1 MKKRLAKF
9 VSWVG
14 FSARQR
20 ERRDHEHPVPRYPIR
35 KHELKKFH
43 KAAYLGDLDT
53 VEVLLLR
60 KKNFVHSRDRN
71 NRTALHLA
79 CTSGQSPVVT
89 LLIGWRCDLNARDKE
104 GKTALIKAVQCRKEA
119 CVSILLEQGADPN
132 LADDFQNTAL
142 HYAVLAGN
150 TSVAAELLRYDANIE
165 AINEYNMTPF
175 LLAVRKNKEEM
186 VKFLMENGANVHAV
200 DKLQRSALTL
210 AVYHDS
216 PDIVKLLLEKRVNA
230 DSLDSHGRTAEEYAY
245 CNGFEHLYQL
255 IVDYRAGKIPNTS
268 PQNSDLGQSSAKES
282 LPSSHPGAENIQ
294 EKLQLSSKDNE
305 EEVVVELG
313 TSNGSCMD
321 SVKNVEKKISVTKV
335 APRFEDISVSSI
347 SPKHDID
354 DSRPPSD
361 GNLDL
366 APKKVRHPRF
376 AKLIQAWEEP
386 MINTEAEDGVL
397 KPGTSTFFEDNNS
410 NNENEDAVRTFS
422 QPSSE
427 VSGFSHPAF
436 PAPEPLTSSAVLG
449 VTEEE
454 TTKPKTGGKENGTRT
469 INSVVKEQADHSKL
483 ISVDGVHKS
492 DRGGATSALGLE
504 EKEDVKSPL
513 DSESIS
519 EIQLLNCVDN
529 LSGAAGRGEKNTLN
543 GQIENSTEKYP
554 HLKPAVGVK
563 DSVPNKTGEMKNLQT
578 FKSGSSDWDSTSL
591 SLNNKAGQRA
601 KHLKVDKCPLVSQS
615 VTTNQSAP
623 TELRQTALVD
633 KDRVNIGAVSLSE
646 NAALRGLCES
656 QLPEKRS
663 SKEDP
668 DFQRAAEEEQE
679 RLDGSENNLSQVE
692 VEENRSKSGELKG
705 SETICD
711 GSYHEGLTQQRK
723 RGKTDDQRFPAL
735 QKADSDSSCPGLH
748 MKGVKNE
755 SGKRTLKASV
765 TSRVFAKT
773 ASLAGGLLH
782 RNDNSSLSEGD
793 QGCGRSSKK
802 MSTKKDKVTEQVN
815 SVDDLDD
822 LTLAPETASE
832 DHKSLSPNCKS
843 TLRLIE
849 QLGPES
855 KDSDRLL
862 KIEDPVHSF
871 RSIELKES
879 DCALLTGKIKEMEN
893 KVNWL
898 QAELLKTR
906 EAKSQLKL
914 QNVEWERQLC
924 SMRLTLEQETKKKKN
939 AYILYEN
946 TKDDL
951 KRKEKECNEQVSAN
965 QELESTARALEC
977 KRKSIRNKPNQ
988 VLEEQNDAQ
997 RQLSREQN
1005 ARVIQDEILARHLSQ
1020 QKEAEKTN
1028 KKMNAED
1035 TKDFELSD
1043 PEDNSEVLPQQ
1054 LPEAERQ
1061 FRGQEIELHPRR
1073 DALRPTTLVFECVH
1087 RDRGQ
1092 AQRSNKETES
1102 LSQSKQGEVNRYIGK
1117 QAFLE
1122 ERVCELKSEN
1132 VLLRQ
1137 QLEAAQSEAT
1147 SKKTILNIPAPFLD
1161 HLGKL
1166 EAMSRRV
1173 LMLEEGN
1180 KELIDE
1186 SRCLKDRLYQYV
1198 TDRAEMEACMRQLQ
1212 QELTDTRKKV
1222 SMLEASLEVTAHH
1235 HTNSENE
1242 TQDSERRSHQA
1253 ANPNADLPAKVE
1265 STSSVLL
1272 HLSAETQR
1280 FLKELFMK
1288 ELQKKSD
1295 TLEEE
1300 KKQLEEEVVHLRR
1313 HLEMNTVEHSPVEQ
1327 YKRET
1332 EERARRDVVENLKE
1346 LSQVMRYKQET
1357 EKQARQDIAERLEEI
1372 SQFLQAQAA
1381 SQEDLLRE
1389 YKRASVSQ
1397 MEHRVKGLETELKS
1411 KTFQFDCNE
1420 KELEKYRQLYLEE
1433 LENGMSLASQLNSA
1447 NERLAAVS
1455 TELQLEKQH
1464 KSSLL
1469 GSVPARP
1476 VDGPPSDE
1484 SSSTSVETERS
1495 LTRRRNFRNFSDP
1508 STSISDLFRMRKK
1521 LENNIDREL
1530 KEATIELESKSYRLS
1545 RRLDG
1550 RVKSKSRSG
1559 FEST

>member
-1 MKKRLAKF
+1 MKKRLANF

-20 ERRDHEHPVPRYPIR
+20 ERRVCEKPVPGYRVH
-35 KHELKKFH
+35 KSELKEFH
-43 KAAYLGDLDT
+43 RAAYLGASCT
-53 VEVLLLR
+53 VEDLLSR
-60 KKNFVHSRDRN
+60 KKNVVDSRDRK

-79 CTSGQSPVVT
+79 CTSGQSSVVA
-89 LLIGWRCDLNARDKE
+89 LLIQWKCDLGARDEE
-104 GKTALIKAVQCRKEA
+104 GKTALIKAVQCRKEL
-119 CVSILLEQGADPN
+119 CVTVLLEHGADPN
-132 LADDFQNTAL
+132 LVDDCQNTAL
-142 HYAVLAGN
+142 HYAVLAED
-150 TSVAAELLRYDANIE
+150 TSIAAKLLRYKANIE
-165 AINEYNMTPF
+165 AINKYKYTPL
-175 LLAVRKNKEEM
+175 LLAIRENREEM
-186 VKFLMENGANVHAV
+186 AKFLIENGANVHAV
-200 DKLQRSALTL
+200 DKLQRSALML
-210 AVYHDS
+210 AVFHDS
-216 PDIVKLLLEKRVNA
+216 PDVVKLLLEKHVNTNL
-230 DSLDSHGRTAEEYAY
+230 LDLHGWFAGRYACY
-245 CNGFEHLYQL
+245 YGFEHIYQL
-255 IVDYRAGKIPNTS
+255 IVDYRDGKIPTTP
-268 PQNSDLGQSSAKES
+268 PQNSDLGQSSA
-282 LPSSHPGAENIQ
+282 ENIQ
-294 EKLQLSSKDNE
+294 GELQLSGKDDE
-305 EEVVVELG
+305 EEMVVELG
-313 TSNGSCMD
+313 TSNGSCTD
-321 SVKNVEKKISVTKV
+321 SPKNIEQKTDLVVEFS
-335 APRFEDISVSSI
+335 PRFGDISAIGI
-347 SPKHDID
+347 SPKHDVD

-361 GNLDL
+361 GDLDL

-376 AKLIQAWEEP
+376 AKPVQAWQEP
-386 MINTEAEDGVL
+386 MINTEAKDGVL

-422 QPSSE
+422 QPSTE

-454 TTKPKTGGKENGTRT
+454 ATKPKTGGKENGTRT

-483 ISVDGVHKS
+483 ISVDGAHKS
-492 DRGGATSALGLE
+492 DRGAATSALGLE

-519 EIQLLNCVDN
+519 EIQLPNCIDH
-529 LSGAAGRGEKNTLN
+529 LSGAAGLGEKNTLN
-543 GQIENSTEKYP
+543 GQIES
-554 HLKPAVGVK
+554 
-563 DSVPNKTGEMKNLQT
+563 
-578 FKSGSSDWDSTSL
+578 SSDWDSTSL
-591 SLNNKAGQRA
+591 RLNNKAGQRA
-601 KHLKVDKCPLVSQS
+601 EHLKVDKCPLVSQS

-623 TELRQTALVD
+623 TELRQTALVV
-633 KDRVNIGAVSLSE
+633 KKQMNIGAVFLSE
-646 NAALRGLCES
+646 NAALRGLRQS

-663 SKEDP
+663 SKEADP
-668 DFQRAAEEEQE
+668 DLQRASEEEQE

-735 QKADSDSSCPGLH
+735 QKGDSDSCPGLH

-862 KIEDPVHSF
+862 KIQDPVHSF

-1005 ARVIQDEILARHLSQ
+1005 ARVIQDEILAHHLSQ

-1122 ERVCELKSEN
+1122 ERVCELESEN

-1137 QLEAAQSEAT
+1137 QLEAAQSGAK

-1242 TQDSERRSHQA
+1242 KQESERRSHQA
-1253 ANPNADLPAKVE
+1253 ANPVRVKSSTSANADLPAKVE

-1300 KKQLEEEVVHLRR
+1300 KKQLEEEVVHLRH
-1313 HLEMNTVEHSPVEQ
+1313 HLEMNAVEHSPVEQ

-1332 EERARRDVVENLKE
+1332 EERARRDVVEKLKE

>member
-1 MKKRLAKF
+1 
-9 VSWVG
+9 
-14 FSARQR
+14 
-20 ERRDHEHPVPRYPIR
+20 
-35 KHELKKFH
+35 
-43 KAAYLGDLDT
+43 
-53 VEVLLLR
+53 
-60 KKNFVHSRDRN
+60 
-71 NRTALHLA
+71 
-79 CTSGQSPVVT
+79 
-89 LLIGWRCDLNARDKE
+89 
-104 GKTALIKAVQCRKEA
+104 
-119 CVSILLEQGADPN
+119 
-132 LADDFQNTAL
+132 
-142 HYAVLAGN
+142 
-150 TSVAAELLRYDANIE
+150 
-165 AINEYNMTPF
+165 
-175 LLAVRKNKEEM
+175 
-186 VKFLMENGANVHAV
+186 
-200 DKLQRSALTL
+200 
-210 AVYHDS
+210 
-216 PDIVKLLLEKRVNA
+216 
-230 DSLDSHGRTAEEYAY
+230 
-245 CNGFEHLYQL
+245 
-255 IVDYRAGKIPNTS
+255 
-268 PQNSDLGQSSAKES
+268 
-282 LPSSHPGAENIQ
+282 
-294 EKLQLSSKDNE
+294 
-305 EEVVVELG
+305 
-313 TSNGSCMD
+313 
-321 SVKNVEKKISVTKV
+321 
-335 APRFEDISVSSI
+335 
-347 SPKHDID
+347 
-354 DSRPPSD
+354 
-361 GNLDL
+361 
-366 APKKVRHPRF
+366 
-376 AKLIQAWEEP
+376 
-386 MINTEAEDGVL
+386 
-397 KPGTSTFFEDNNS
+397 
-410 NNENEDAVRTFS
+410 
-422 QPSSE
+422 
-427 VSGFSHPAF
+427 
-436 PAPEPLTSSAVLG
+436 
-449 VTEEE
+449 
-454 TTKPKTGGKENGTRT
+454 
-469 INSVVKEQADHSKL
+469 
-483 ISVDGVHKS
+483 
-492 DRGGATSALGLE
+492 
-504 EKEDVKSPL
+504 
-513 DSESIS
+513 
-519 EIQLLNCVDN
+519 
-529 LSGAAGRGEKNTLN
+529 
-543 GQIENSTEKYP
+543 
-554 HLKPAVGVK
+554 
-563 DSVPNKTGEMKNLQT
+563 
-578 FKSGSSDWDSTSL
+578 
-591 SLNNKAGQRA
+591 
-601 KHLKVDKCPLVSQS
+601 
-615 VTTNQSAP
+615 
-623 TELRQTALVD
+623 
-633 KDRVNIGAVSLSE
+633 
-646 NAALRGLCES
+646 
-656 QLPEKRS
+656 
-663 SKEDP
+663 
-668 DFQRAAEEEQE
+668 
-679 RLDGSENNLSQVE
+679 
-692 VEENRSKSGELKG
+692 
-705 SETICD
+705 
-711 GSYHEGLTQQRK
+711 
-723 RGKTDDQRFPAL
+723 
-735 QKADSDSSCPGLH
+735 

-862 KIEDPVHSF
+862 KIQDPVHSF

-1005 ARVIQDEILARHLSQ
+1005 ARVIQDEILAHHLSQ

-1122 ERVCELKSEN
+1122 ERVCELESKN

-1137 QLEAAQSEAT
+1137 QLEAAQSGAK
-1147 SKKTILNIPAPFLD
+1147 SKKTILNIPVLFLD

-1198 TDRAEMEACMRQLQ
+1198 TDRAEME
-1212 QELTDTRKKV
+1212 
-1222 SMLEASLEVTAHH
+1222 
-1235 HTNSENE
+1235 
-1242 TQDSERRSHQA
+1242 
-1253 ANPNADLPAKVE
+1253 NADLPAKVE

-1300 KKQLEEEVVHLRR
+1300 KKQLEEVVHLRH
-1313 HLEMNTVEHSPVEQ
+1313 HLEMNAVEQSPVEQ

-1332 EERARRDVVENLKE
+1332 EERARRDVVEKLKE
-1346 LSQVMRYKQET
+1346 LSQVMWYKQET

-1433 LENGMSLASQLNSA
+1433 LENGMSLASQLNLA

-1469 GSVPARP
+1469 GSV
-1476 VDGPPSDE
+1476 
-1484 SSSTSVETERS
+1484 
-1495 LTRRRNFRNFSDP
+1495 
-1508 STSISDLFRMRKK
+1508 
-1521 LENNIDREL
+1521 
-1530 KEATIELESKSYRLS
+1530 S
-1545 RRLDG
+1545 R
-1550 RVKSKSRSG
+1550 
-1559 FEST
+1559 TAC